1 MMNCDRVFE
10 VLTRGP
16 FPTGDDSDVLVESHL
31 SACHECRQLAEA
43 LRPAVALFHEAV
55 AVTEGS
61 DLPSYRGSHAPFEAE
76 ITPVSI
82 DWRNPPKP
90 ATAKTNRWSNVFRFA
105 SAALIGAALLIL
117 FRGVIQSV
125 QGGRTISNHPNT
137 AQFQPGP
144 EGKATLASLKLPV
157 SCQPLE
163 ENSADFSAD
172 FSAENSA
179 TMQTSG
185 TYHCCTK
192 CHTAARQHSPG
203 TAPIAKVAKS
213 CSACHDS

>member
-16 FPTGDDSDVLVESHL
+16 FPTGDDSDVLVENHL

-55 AVTEGS
+55 TVTEGS
-61 DLPSYRGSHAPFEAE
+61 DLPSYRGTHAPFESE

-82 DWRNPPKP
+82 DWRDPPKP
-90 ATAKTNRWSNVFRFA
+90 AATKQSRWSNVLRFT

-125 QGGRTISNHPNT
+125 QGGRTISNHPPT
-137 AQFQPGP
+137 TKFQPGP

-163 ENSADFSAD
+163 ENL
-172 FSAENSA
+172 EQNSQLNPA
-179 TMQTSG
+179 GG

-203 TAPIAKVAKS
+203 TAPIAKVVKS